1 MTGGVE
7 GVVTIYPDKETNALP
22 SVVGQRSAI
31 VHETGHTW
39 SYKTWGQDT
48 TKGKWVDWKKA
59 MDDDKTS
66 VSGYAMSA
74 IAEDVAETIRAYVSN
89 KDTPPFAE
97 YQKIVPHRFE
107 ILKEEYDK

>member
-1 MTGGVE
+1 MTAGAA

-22 SVVGQRSAI
+22 SAGGQRSTMT
-31 VHETGHTW
+31 HETGHTW
-39 SYKTWGQDT
+39 SYKTWGEDT

-59 MDDDKTS
+59 MGDDKTS

-74 IAEDVAETIRAYVSN
+74 IAEDVAETIRVYVSS
-89 KDTPPFAE
+89 KDTPRYAE

-107 ILKEEYDK
+107 ILKKEHDK